1 MVLARG
7 DTRPGP
13 STENLVNQAERR
25 DIELD
30 CARLINV
37 YASLNDQGRW
47 DDVVALFAPD
57 GLMTRPTAPED
68 AIIGHDAL
76 IAAFRSRPPRTTQHF
91 CANIVVTA
99 ETSNTASATS
109 AILLFV
115 DPAKPPL
122 VGTYRDRFVRI
133 DGIWLF
139 SERRG
144 ALSFQ
149 ALS

>member
-1 MVLARG
+1 MESRMN
-7 DTRPGP
+7 P
-13 STENLVNQAERR
+13 AERR

-37 YASLNDQGRW
+37 YATLNDEARW
-47 DDVVALFAPD
+47 EDLVALFTPD
-57 GLMTRPTAPED
+57 GLMTRPTAPEEP
-68 AIIGHDAL
+68 IVGHDSL
-76 IAAFRSRPPRTTQHF
+76 LAAFRSRPPRTTQHI

-99 ETSNTASATS
+99 ESANTASASS

-115 DPAKPPL
+115 DPDKPPL

-133 DGIWLF
+133 DGVWQF

-144 ALSFQ
+144 RLSFQ